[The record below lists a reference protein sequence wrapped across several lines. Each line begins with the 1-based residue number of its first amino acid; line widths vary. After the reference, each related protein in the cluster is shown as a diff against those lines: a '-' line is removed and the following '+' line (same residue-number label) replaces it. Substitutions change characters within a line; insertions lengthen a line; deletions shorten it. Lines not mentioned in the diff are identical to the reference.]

1 MPGKISFYVAGDEA
15 SIRMINHLEELVR
28 KLGDRVKI
36 SFSSYV
42 GMTVNRL
49 KVRIPSLLS
58 GEGELEI
65 DVNVVADEYLD
76 YIKARM
82 GLQEIPA
89 AQIGDEVMYG
99 ERAEEVAEELTSL
112 LNEENIT
119 IEDLARRITQRA
131 PKPVQSQPIQPPQK
145 PVQEPREYRGLYGA
159 TLKEIL
165 QKLDKL
171 LQEGKITREKYE
183 RMKRRYKELFQ

>member
-89 AQIGDEVMYG
+89 AQIGGEVMYG
-99 ERAEEVAEELTSL
+99 ERAEEVAEELTNL

-119 IEDLARRITQRA
+119 IEDLARRLTQRE
-131 PKPVQSQPIQPPQK
+131 PKPVRSPPPQK
-145 PVQEPREYRGLYGA
+145 PVQEPGEYHGLYGA